1 MPTEHPILEA
11 MRRVVLPRVERGCG
25 RIMPS
30 EEDAVEPSGRHAP
43 IFPFEMH
50 AHETFEWVWLIDGY
64 THIRVGNAVRR
75 LDAGDFCLLSP
86 RTAHVEMFTR
96 GTPQYR
102 SLWFT
107 YRDTAISALLF
118 EYRPVNYGHCI
129 ARCAAPAPPRIAM
142 LLACLQD
149 ELESDTMHAP
159 AIRRGLL
166 MTLAHVSMR
175 ALEAAPLDS
184 SSAPQPGLTAHRVL
198 SYLRR
203 HYSEEITLDD
213 VARATGRSRAYL
225 AATFKR
231 ETGQTVWEV
240 LTAIR
245 LEHAKALLL
254 ERQLPIHAIARAV
267 GYANPEHFS
276 RVFLR
281 HERIPPSRYGK

>member
-1 MPTEHPILEA
+1 
-11 MRRVVLPRVERGCG
+11 
-25 RIMPS
+25 MPS
-30 EEDAVEPSGRHAP
+30 EEDAVETSGRHAP

-50 AHETFEWVWLIDGY
+50 AHEMFEWVWLVDGY
-64 THIRVGNAVRR
+64 THIRIGNAVRR
-75 LDAGDFCLLSP
+75 LNAGDFCLLSP
-86 RTAHVEMFTR
+86 RTAHVEMYTS
-96 GTPQYR
+96 GTPAYR

-107 YRDTAISALLF
+107 YSDAAISAQLF
-118 EYRPVNYGHCI
+118 QYRPVNYGRSI
-129 ARCAAPAPPRIAM
+129 ARVAAPASPLVAM
-142 LLACLQD
+142 LLACLQE
-149 ELESDTMHAP
+149 ELKGGGTHAT

-166 MTLAHVSMR
+166 MTLAHVLMR
-175 ALEAAPLDS
+175 ALEAAPLNDS
-184 SSAPQPGLTAHRVL
+184 DALQPGLTAHRVL

-254 ERQLPIHAIARAV
+254 ERQLPIHAVARAV

-281 HERIPPSRYGK
+281 HEHVPPSRYGR